1 MKLHYIFLGAALA
14 LILSG
19 CSNKSRMN
27 EAEFVTTVSDISLT
41 INGERIFTYYEKN
54 HQLAYDDGKSQFRV
68 MDDDLNNFMVVTLG
82 KMPSNVGDIVDASI
96 TYTTDDDILERAAS
110 FTVSRMDNDKCWL
123 WNEEGKIGVVVTVLH

>member
-54 HQLAYDDGKSQFRV
+54 HQLAYDEGKSQFRV
-68 MDDDLNNFMVVTLG
+68 MDDDLNNFMVVTLS
-82 KMPSNVGDIVDASI
+82 KMPGNVGDIVDASI

-123 WNEEGKIGVVVTVLH
+123 WNEKGKIGVVVTVLH

>member
-1 MKLHYIFLGAALA
+1 
-14 LILSG
+14 
-19 CSNKSRMN
+19 
-27 EAEFVTTVSDISLT
+27 
-41 INGERIFTYYEKN
+41 
-54 HQLAYDDGKSQFRV
+54 

-123 WNEEGKIGVVVTVLH
+123 WNEKGKIGVVVTVLH

>member
-54 HQLAYDDGKSQFRV
+54 HQLAYDQGKSQFRV

-123 WNEEGKIGVVVTVLH
+123 WNEKGKIGVVVTVLH

>member
-54 HQLAYDDGKSQFRV
+54 HQLAYDQGKSQFRV
-68 MDDDLNNFMVVTLG
+68 MDDDLDNFMVVTLS
-82 KMPSNVGDIVDASI
+82 KMPGNVGDIVDASI

-110 FTVSRMDNDKCWL
+110 FTVSRLDNDKCWL
-123 WNEEGKIGVVVTVLH
+123 WNEKGKIGVVVTVLH

>member
-41 INGERIFTYYEKN
+41 INGERILTYYEKN
-54 HQLAYDDGKSQFRV
+54 HQLAYDQGKSQFRV

-110 FTVSRMDNDKCWL
+110 FTVSRLDNDKCWL
-123 WNEEGKIGVVVTVLH
+123 WNEKGKIGVVVTVLH